1 MGSLTPSEMRF
12 VRQKCD
18 INVSLNK
25 MGNLS
30 NVNLEA
36 LADGLAVIVPKSKVE
51 KLIDTD
57 TDKLIPENVFYRFGD
72 VGDDTALM
80 TAVEKFSK
88 HRVRQSFPK
97 LLGRLEKNL
106 SRIGI
111 RA

>member
-1 MGSLTPSEMRF
+1 
-12 VRQKCD
+12 
-18 INVSLNK
+18 

-80 TAVEKFSK
+80 TAVEKFSNTGLDK
-88 HRVRQSFPK
+88 VFPK